1 MNTVPEPL
9 TAQTIPR
16 SDVSP
21 ALRAELQTLLQ
32 RHFEGVEPVQ
42 FTADLNEKSH
52 VILLRR
58 GSTLV
63 GFSTLLIYETTAG
76 GRPATVVYSGDTIVD
91 PEAWQ
96 SPLLS
101 RAWISTVNRLRSSY
115 PNGRYYWLLLS
126 SGFRTYR
133 FLPVFW
139 REFFPRHDVPTPAPT
154 AQLMDALAR
163 ERFGRAYLPESG
175 IVRFA
180 RPQRLRPPF
189 RDPPPGRERDPH
201 VAYFLRK
208 NPGHR
213 SGDELVCLTELTEAN
228 LTPAG
233 RRMSTPLP
241 V

>member
-1 MNTVPEPL
+1 VNAPPEPL
-9 TAQTIPR
+9 VSQTWAR
-16 SDVSP
+16 ADVTP
-21 ALRAELQTLLQ
+21 ALRGELRALLD
-32 RHFEGVEPVQ
+32 RHFEGVDPVQ
-42 FTADLNEKSH
+42 FSADLDEKSH

-58 GSTLV
+58 GPTLV
-63 GFSTLLIYETTAG
+63 GFSTLLVYETRVEGEAV
-76 GRPATVVYSGDTIVD
+76 TVVYSGDTIVD

-101 RAWISTVNRLRSSY
+101 RAWIATVNHLRLSY

-154 AQLMDALAR
+154 ARLIDALAR
-163 ERFGRAYLPESG
+163 ERFGRAYLSESG
-175 IVRFA
+175 MVRFA

-189 RDPPPGRERDPH
+189 RDPPPGRDRDPH
-201 VAYFLRK
+201 VAYFLRR
-208 NPGHR
+208 NPGHL

-233 RRMSTPLP
+233 RRMWAPPAS
-241 V
+241 

>member
-9 TAQTIPR
+9 TAQTLAR
-16 SDVSP
+16 SEVSP
-21 ALRAELQTLLQ
+21 ALRAELQNLLE
-32 RHFEGVEPVQ
+32 RHFEGVEPAQ

-101 RAWISTVNRLRSSY
+101 RAWISTVNRLRTSY

-208 NPGHR
+208 NPGHL